1 MNEPNIQ
8 PNKSVS
14 DDIPESHRTVTPA
27 NLPAGVREAL
37 NEITKLRKEAYEA
50 GQRVGFQRGFEAGV
64 AAGLGQ
70 APKYPNGPAI
80 Q

>member
-1 MNEPNIQ
+1 MNEPNIL
-8 PNKSVS
+8 PSKSANGVS
-14 DDIPESHRTVTPA
+14 DTVTA
-27 NLPAGVREAL
+27 NGDMKVPDGVREAL

>member
-8 PNKSVS
+8 PNKSANGVN
-14 DDIPESHRTVTPA
+14 DTVTA
-27 NLPAGVREAL
+27 NGDMKLPDGVREAL

>member
-1 MNEPNIQ
+1 MNEPNIL
-8 PNKSVS
+8 PNKS
-14 DDIPESHRTVTPA
+14 A
-27 NLPAGVREAL
+27 NGVNDTMTANGDMKLPDGVREAL
-37 NEITKLRKEAYEA
+37 NEITKLRKEAYDS
-50 GQRVGFQRGFEAGV
+50 GVRVGFQRGFEAGV

>member
-8 PNKSVS
+8 PS
-14 DDIPESHRTVTPA
+14 
-27 NLPAGVREAL
+27 NLPDGVREAL
-37 NEITKLRKEAYEA
+37 QEITKLRKEAYDA
-50 GQRVGFQRGFEAGV
+50 GCRVGFQRGFEAGV

-70 APKYPNGPAI
+70 APKYPNGPHV